1 MKKELITDF
10 QAKYFAH
17 ELSRRG
23 GAGVERVGKAL
34 FDACVDLNPHQI
46 EASLFSLRSPLQ
58 KGVLLADEVGLGKTI
73 EAGLSI
79 CQYWAEKKRNILV
92 ICPASLRKQWAI
104 ELQEKFNLPAFVL
117 DAKIVRDSQKTGI
130 ENAFNMRG
138 IIIISLHYA
147 SRMAN
152 EIKQIRWD
160 LVVID
165 EAHKLRN
172 AYRPSNKMGNSIRWA
187 TEGAKK
193 ILLTATPLQNS
204 LTELFGISTL
214 IDENIFGDISSFRSQ
229 YMNMGGDL
237 EGLRHRLK
245 SFVWRTLR
253 RQVLEYVRFT
263 QRKLVTR
270 PFNPSDQEHALYQ
283 EVSNFLMADESYAL
297 PKAQKHLLTLL
308 VRKALASSPLALAG
322 TLRVIQTRL
331 IKLKDDLE
339 KERTPS
345 FKMTINDFLEDE
357 IYEEIMLDSLD
368 ESDDLDN
375 EQAEEQ
381 EEKISLKLLD
391 KEIQTLGKFIE
402 QAESIGENAK
412 SLALLSALRIGFEEM
427 QKMGAAQ
434 KAVIFT
440 ESRRTQGWL
449 KDYLEANGYA
459 DKVLTFNGTNKDD
472 ATGEIY
478 KEWLSK
484 NQTSGRISG
493 SKQIDLRAAILDSF
507 KNDAA
512 ILIATEAGA
521 EGLNLQFASLVVN
534 FDLPWNP
541 QRIEQRI
548 GRCHRYGQKHDV
560 VVINFL
566 NKKNEADRRVYEL
579 LSEKFNL
586 FSGVFGASDE
596 VLGSLE
602 SGVDFE
608 RRILE
613 IYQSC
618 RSTEEITQAFE
629 RLQKELD
636 DSIQNKM
643 QQTRQKLLEH
653 FDEEVHHRLKVNHS
667 DTISHLDR
675 IGKIFWSLT
684 KHVLKDN
691 AIFNEKDHS
700 FLLEKSPISESK
712 RGLYKLISKESENI
726 QGEFLY
732 RLSHPLGEHVIETA
746 KAQNSPYN
754 QVVFDISNHPVKI
767 SMVEALKGKSGFL
780 KLDLLTIDSLES
792 EQYLL
797 FTAIDEKGNN
807 IDQETCERMM
817 TCSAYLG
824 KHLPSLSDMEQRLK
838 DDGKRHIDATLA
850 KNMEENNKHF
860 NQAREQLESW
870 AEDMVKSVEL
880 ELDNIKRQIREKRR
894 LARQSVTLQEQHDI
908 QQDISKLDKQKRKMR
923 SKIFEAEDQVEEKR
937 DKLISALSARLK
949 QKTEVQELF
958 VINWK
963 VV

>member
-1 MKKELITDF
+1 MKKGFITDF

-17 ELSRRG
+17 ELSRNG
-23 GAGVERVGKAL
+23 GAGVERVGRAL

-104 ELQEKFNLPAFVL
+104 ELEEKFNLPAIVL
-117 DAKIVRDSQKTGI
+117 DAKIARGIQKSGN
-130 ENAFNMRG
+130 ENAFSTAG
-138 IIIISLHYA
+138 IIITSLHYA
-147 SRMAN
+147 SGMAQY
-152 EIKQIRWD
+152 IKQIRWD

-172 AYRPSNKMGNSIRWA
+172 AYRPSNKIGNNIRWA

-204 LTELFGISTL
+204 LTELFGIASL
-214 IDENIFGDISSFRSQ
+214 IDENIFGDLSSFRSQ

-237 EGLRHRLK
+237 EALRNRLE

-263 QRKLVTR
+263 QRKLMTR
-270 PFNPSDQEHALYQ
+270 PFSPGDQEHKLYQ
-283 EVSNFLMADESYAL
+283 EVSDFLMADESYAL

-322 TLRVIQTRL
+322 TLQVFQTRL
-331 IKLKDDLE
+331 IKLKKDLE
-339 KERTPS
+339 KQKTI
-345 FKMTINDFLEDE
+345 KLQMTIDDFMDDE
-357 IYEEIMLDSLD
+357 IFEEIMLDSLD
-368 ESDDLDN
+368 ENDTPNDTPSEN
-375 EQAEEQ
+375 HG
-381 EEKISLKLLD
+381 EKVSIKLLER
-391 KEIQTLGKFIE
+391 EIHALGRFIE
-402 QAESIGENAK
+402 QAQNIGENAK
-412 SLALLSALRIGFEEM
+412 SIALLSALRIGFEEM
-427 QKMGAAQ
+427 NKMGAAQ

-440 ESRRTQGWL
+440 ESRRTQNWL
-449 KDYLEANGYA
+449 KDYLEANGYK

-472 ATGEIY
+472 TTGEVY
-478 KEWLSK
+478 QAWLSQNK
-484 NQTSGRISG
+484 TTGRISG
-493 SKQIDLRAAILDSF
+493 SKQIDLRAAILDRF
-507 KNDAA
+507 KDDAT

-566 NKKNEADRRVYEL
+566 NEKNDADRRVYEL

-586 FSGVFGASDE
+586 FTGVFGASDE

-608 RRILE
+608 RKVLE
-613 IYQSC
+613 IYQAC
-618 RSTEEITQAFE
+618 RTPKEIAQAFA

-636 DSIQNKM
+636 QSIQNKM

-653 FDEEVHHRLKVNHS
+653 FDEEVHQRLKVNHS
-667 DTISHLDR
+667 DTITHLDR
-675 IGKIFWSLT
+675 IGKLFWMLT
-684 KHVLKDN
+684 RYILKEN
-691 AIFNEKDHS
+691 AVFYEKDHS
-700 FLLEKSPISESK
+700 FFLESSPTIKSRP
-712 RGLYKLISKESENI
+712 GLYKLISKESENI
-726 QGEFLY
+726 NGEFLY
-732 RLSHPLGEHVIETA
+732 RLSHPLGEYVIETA
-746 KAQNSPYN
+746 KATDCPNK
-754 QVVFDISNHPVKI
+754 QVVFDISKHPTKI

-780 KLDLLTIDSLES
+780 KLDLLTIDSLEN

-797 FTAIDEKGNN
+797 FSAIDDQGKN
-807 IDQETCERMM
+807 IDQETCEKLM
-817 TCSAYLG
+817 TCYSYLG
-824 KHLPSLSDMEQRLK
+824 ESPQNLATVQKRLK
-838 DDGKRHIDATLA
+838 DDGDRHIDATLA

-860 NQAREQLESW
+860 NQAREQLELW
-870 AEDMVKSVEL
+870 ADDMIKSAEL
-880 ELDNIKRQIREKRR
+880 DLDNIKRQIREKQR
-894 LARQSVTLQEQHDI
+894 LARQSTTMQDQHDI
-908 QQDISKLDKQKRKMR
+908 QQEIIKLEKQKRKMR
-923 SKIFEAEDQVEEKR
+923 SKIFEAEDEVEEKR
-937 DKLISALSARLK
+937 DKLIDALSARLK
-949 QKTEVQELF
+949 QKIDVEELF
-958 VINWK
+958 TINWK

>member
-117 DAKIVRDSQKTGI
+117 DAKIARDSQK
-130 ENAFNMRG
+130 ENPFNTKG
-138 IIIISLHYA
+138 VIITSLHYA
-147 SRMAN
+147 GRMAN

-172 AYRPSNKMGNSIRWA
+172 AYRPSNKMGNSIRRA

-204 LTELFGISTL
+204 LTELYGISTL
-214 IDENIFGDISSFRSQ
+214 IDENIFGDIASFRAL

-237 EGLRHRLK
+237 DGLRTRLN

-263 QRKLVTR
+263 QRKLITR
-270 PFNPSDQEHALYQ
+270 PFSPGDQEHKLYE
-283 EVSNFLMADESYAL
+283 EVSVFLMADQSYAL

-322 TLRVIQTRL
+322 TLRVIQARL
-331 IKLKDDLE
+331 IKLRKDLE
-339 KERTPS
+339 KEQVPLRQ
-345 FKMTINDFLEDE
+345 MTINDFLEDE
-357 IYEEIMLDSLD
+357 IFEEILLDSLD
-368 ESDDLDN
+368 EINNEIDD
-375 EQAEEQ
+375 QAEEQ
-381 EEKISLKLLD
+381 EEKISIKLLD
-391 KEIQTLGKFIE
+391 KEIQTLGMFIN
-402 QAESIGENAK
+402 QAENIGENAK
-412 SLALLSALRIGFEEM
+412 SIALLTALKIGFEEM
-427 QKMGAAQ
+427 EKMGAAQ

-440 ESRRTQGWL
+440 ESRRTQSWL
-449 KDYLEANGYA
+449 KDYLEANGYN

-478 KEWLSK
+478 KEWLAK
-484 NQTSGRISG
+484 NQNTGRASG
-493 SKQIDLRAAILDSF
+493 SKQIDLRAAILDRF
-507 KNDAA
+507 KDDATV
-512 ILIATEAGA
+512 LIATEAGA
-521 EGLNLQFASLVVN
+521 EGLNLQFASLVIN

-566 NKKNEADRRVYEL
+566 NEKNDADRRVYEL

-586 FSGVFGASDE
+586 FTGVFGASDE

-608 RRILE
+608 RKILE

-618 RSTEEITQAFE
+618 RSTEEIAQAFKL
-629 RLQKELD
+629 LQKELD
-636 DSIQNKM
+636 GSIQNKM

-675 IGKIFWSLT
+675 IGKIFWLLT
-684 KHVLKDN
+684 KHILKDN
-691 AIFNEKDHS
+691 ADFSEKDHS
-700 FLLEKSPISESK
+700 FKLKKSPKPMIK
-712 RGLYKLISKESENI
+712 PGVYKLISKESENI

-746 KAQNSPYN
+746 KAKQSPYK
-754 QVVFDISNHPVKI
+754 QVVFDISNHPLKI

-797 FTAIDEKGNN
+797 FTAIDEQGCN
-807 IDQETCERMM
+807 IDQETCEKMM

-824 KHLPSLSDMEQRLK
+824 KEPPSLSNIEKRLR
-838 DDGKRHIDATLA
+838 DDGQRHIDATLA
-850 KNMEENNKHF
+850 KNMEENSKHF
-860 NQAREQLESW
+860 NQAREQLEAW
-870 AEDMVKSVEL
+870 AEDMIKSVEID
-880 ELDNIKRQIREKRR
+880 LDNIKRQIRDKRR
-894 LARQSVTLQEQHDI
+894 LSRLSVTLQEQHDI
-908 QQDISKLDKQKRKMR
+908 QQEIGALEKQKRKMR
-923 SKIFEAEDQVEEKR
+923 SKIFEAEDEVEEKR
-937 DKLISALSARLK
+937 DKLINALSARLK
-949 QKTEVQELF
+949 QKTEVEELF
-958 VINWK
+958 IINWK